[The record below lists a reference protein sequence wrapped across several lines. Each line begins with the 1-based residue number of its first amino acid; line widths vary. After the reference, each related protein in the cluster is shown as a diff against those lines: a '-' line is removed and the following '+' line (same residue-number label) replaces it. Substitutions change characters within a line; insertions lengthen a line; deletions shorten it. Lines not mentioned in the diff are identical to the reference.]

1 MSLLLRLIAGGLA
14 LWLLGL
20 PLAHAAAAAENR
32 NRSNPQETARLAD
45 LFYQIQQLQQ
55 EIMELRGQ
63 VEEQSYRVRRLEK
76 QRLEDYENLD
86 RRLREGAPGSSRAT
100 PSATSSSSRTASK
113 PAAGSS
119 QSASSKKTASA
130 TERAAYQQGFQ
141 QLKRQQLDQ
150 AQASFNA
157 YIGEYP
163 DGQYTANAYY
173 WLGEVYLTKND
184 LPKAQAAFDKL
195 VKRYPDYR
203 KTPES
208 SYKLATI
215 YDQMGDE
222 QKSKA
227 LLQKI
232 VREYGEKSPTTVSQ
246 ASAYLDKNFR

>member
-1 MSLLLRLIAGGLA
+1 MPLLLRFIAGGFA
-14 LWLLGL
+14 FWLLV
-20 PLAHAAAAAENR
+20 HTAAAAEDR
-32 NRSNPQETARLAD
+32 SRSNPQEPARLAD
-45 LFYQIQQLQQ
+45 LYYQLQQLQQ

-76 QRLEDYENLD
+76 QRLEDYEDFD
-86 RRLREGAPGSSRAT
+86 RRLRAGGQGSSSVRPPTAASGG
-100 PSATSSSSRTASK
+100 PAASK
-113 PAAGSS
+113 PAASS
-119 QSASSKKTASA
+119 SPSASSKKAVSA
-130 TERAAYQQGFQ
+130 TERAAYQKGFQ
-141 QLKRQQLDQ
+141 QLKRQQLDL

-184 LPKAQAAFDKL
+184 LPKARAAFDNL

-232 VREYGEKSPTTVSQ
+232 VREYGETSPTTVSQ
-246 ASAYLDKNFR
+246 ASAYLDKHFR